1 MDFLKKFFPYSF
13 GTTEV
18 SNLVIRTIIYVVA
31 IIIGGVLLGI
41 IGIVNGAIAALGIP
55 VLPALIGA
63 LLGLVGSLIELYCI
77 AGIVIMFLA
86 HFKVLK
92 D

>member
-13 GTTEV
+13 GTQEV
-18 SNLVIRTIIYVVA
+18 SQLVIRTIIYIVA
-31 IIIGGVLLGI
+31 IIIGGVLLG
-41 IGIVNGAIAALGIP
+41 
-55 VLPALIGA
+55 LIGF
-63 LLGLVGSLIELYCI
+63 LNGLIQIPLVTGLVGTLLGIIGSVVDVYCT

-92 D
+92 

>member
-13 GTTEV
+13 GTKEV
-18 SNLVIRTIIYVVA
+18 SQLVIRTIIYVVA
-31 IIIGGVLLGI
+31 AIIGGALIALIGILNGFIQIPLVTGLVGTLLGI
-41 IGIVNGAIAALGIP
+41 IGTV
-55 VLPALIGA
+55 VD
-63 LLGLVGSLIELYCI
+63 VYCT

-92 D
+92 

>member
-31 IIIGGVLLGI
+31 IIIGGVLLGL
-41 IGIVNGAIAALGIP
+41 IGLLNGLIQIP
-55 VLPALIGA
+55 LVTGLIGA
-63 LLGLVGSLIELYCI
+63 LLGLIGSLIELYCV

-92 D
+92 